1 MKFALLLTGLQNNF
15 EVFVENQLKC
25 FIEKYNC
32 DVFISTSNDNSHKSL
47 QKNNEGNIRVY
58 NEKFVNEENYFR
70 EFYKESLKGIFIDK
84 DDKEFNKFKE
94 ENIDDFE
101 NTLTNFQMNVISY
114 TFKIEKAISLMKQY
128 EKENNFLYDIVFKI
142 QLNSFFS
149 DNFKN
154 YNLLNFDYKNKVYCT
169 ILGGRTHKE
178 ESAILLSRD
187 NVDVINDILFN
198 LIKIRKNFLDKPIQ
212 MLSLFYDCV
221 KEQNN

>member
-1 MKFALLLTGLQNNF
+1 
-15 EVFVENQLKC
+15 
-25 FIEKYNC
+25 
-32 DVFISTSNDNSHKSL
+32 
-47 QKNNEGNIRVY
+47 
-58 NEKFVNEENYFR
+58 
-70 EFYKESLKGIFIDK
+70 
-84 DDKEFNKFKE
+84 
-94 ENIDDFE
+94 
-101 NTLTNFQMNVISY
+101 
-114 TFKIEKAISLMKQY
+114 
-128 EKENNFLYDIVFKI
+128 NFLYDIVFKI

-212 MLSLFYDCV
+212 IEETYFEGFRKNNLKIVFLENFVNRIGCSILYRNIPYLELNDFKKIKNV
-221 KEQNN
+221 KYMNRVIW